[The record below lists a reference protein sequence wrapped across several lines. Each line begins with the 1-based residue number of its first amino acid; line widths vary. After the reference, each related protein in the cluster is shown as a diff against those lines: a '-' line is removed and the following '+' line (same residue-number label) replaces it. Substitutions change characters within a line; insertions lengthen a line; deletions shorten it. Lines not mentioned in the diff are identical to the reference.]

1 MNHPTPPA
9 LLKAIG
15 LTALIGAGCLGLGI
29 LYFLKTKDRVLLFL
43 SLLVFLGCTAKA
55 LSLYRIVRKRRY
67 EVVEGTCIRAA
78 QKPFG
83 KMQTVGL
90 LDADGTEHIVYLPKS
105 CKMRVGRQYRLYFSQ
120 RRPPCSG
127 NRRLDAALQT
137 EGFLGY
143 EGIADETPSSSS

>member
-9 LLKAIG
+9 LLKAIW

-55 LSLYRIVRKRRY
+55 LSLYRTVRKRHY

-78 QKPFG
+78 QRPFW
-83 KMQTVGL
+83 KTQTVGL
-90 LDADGTEHIVYLPKS
+90 LDADDVEHTLCLPKS
-105 CKMRVGRQYRLYFSQ
+105 CKMSLGRQYRLYFSQ
-120 RRPPCSG
+120 RTSSLSG

-143 EGIADETPSSSS
+143 ECIADETPSSSS

>member
-1 MNHPTPPA
+1 MNHSAPPA

-55 LSLYRIVRKRRY
+55 LSLYRTVRKRRY

-90 LDADGTEHIVYLPKS
+90 LDADDVEHTLCLPKS
-105 CKMRVGRQYRLYFSQ
+105 CKMRIGRQYRLYFSQ
-120 RRPPCSG
+120 RNSSRSG

-143 EGIADETPSSSS
+143 ECIADETPSSSS

>member
-43 SLLVFLGCTAKA
+43 SLLVVLGCTAKA
-55 LSLYRIVRKRRY
+55 LSLYRTVRKRRY

-78 QKPFG
+78 QNPFG
-83 KMQTVGL
+83 KMETVGL
-90 LDADGTEHIVYLPKS
+90 LDAGGTEHILYLPKS
-105 CKMRVGRQYRLYFSQ
+105 CKMSVGRQYRLYFSQ
-120 RRPPCSG
+120 RRPSCSG

-143 EGIADETPSSSS
+143 EGIAGETPSSS